1 MPEPVMGTEEDV
13 ILSRVVALIL
23 DEIIAFVCVLVVGGV
38 VGGVLG
44 SSGLA
49 ILLALAIIFGYHVVL
64 EGLYGQTV
72 GKRLLGIVVVT
83 KHGNPCSMGAS
94 VVRNVLRII
103 DAFFHYAVGLVVML
117 INDDRQRIGDI
128 AANTVVVRAR

>member
-13 ILSRVVALIL
+13 ILNRVVALIL
-23 DEIIAFVCVLVVGGV
+23 DEIIAVVCALVVGGV
-38 VGGVLG
+38 IGGLLG

-83 KHGNPCSMGAS
+83 QHGDPCSMGAS
-94 VVRNVLRII
+94 VVRNALRII

-128 AANTVVVRAR
+128 AANTVVVRAK

>member
-23 DEIIAFVCVLVVGGV
+23 DEIIAFVCALVVGGV